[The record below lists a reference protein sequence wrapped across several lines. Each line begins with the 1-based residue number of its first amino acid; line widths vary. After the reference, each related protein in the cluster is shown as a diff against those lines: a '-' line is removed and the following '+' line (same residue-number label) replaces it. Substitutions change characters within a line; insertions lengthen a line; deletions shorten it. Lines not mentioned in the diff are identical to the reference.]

1 MEDPSTYGIVLQNF
15 QSILTFPLW
24 LFNSN
29 SWDNRALVSNQIIST
44 LPLEFYTQASIVAPY
59 TKIKFSVAM
68 FILFVIFQ
76 GLAIIFVWSVLL
88 FMVLGVKVLP
98 KTSSYPL
105 FDIAFKATVDSEAK
119 EKEIMKDSKAFVKR
133 E

>member
-1 MEDPSTYGIVLQNF
+1 MEDPSTYGIVIQNF
-15 QSILTFPLW
+15 QSILAFPFW

-29 SWDNRALVSNQIIST
+29 SWGNTALVPNQIIST
-44 LPLEFYTQASIVAPY
+44 LPPEFYIQASIVAPY

-88 FMVLGVKVLP
+88 FMVLGVKVLNFLILLIVP
-98 KTSSYPL
+98 YK
-105 FDIAFKATVDSEAK
+105 
-119 EKEIMKDSKAFVKR
+119 
-133 E
+133 

>member
-1 MEDPSTYGIVLQNF
+1 
-15 QSILTFPLW
+15 
-24 LFNSN
+24 
-29 SWDNRALVSNQIIST
+29 
-44 LPLEFYTQASIVAPY
+44 
-59 TKIKFSVAM
+59 
-68 FILFVIFQ
+68 
-76 GLAIIFVWSVLL
+76 VLL

-119 EKEIMKDSKAFVKR
+119 EKEMMDAKNERVLEITKDSKAFVKR